1 MTNTP
6 TTPPTGPIKEYGKSH
21 WIEGAAHLPDVNAS
35 YKIVFSVSGP
45 SKSRDATNAGLE
57 RVARAVNLYS
67 MSGVSLSQL
76 TCVAIIHGEAT
87 ASVLQDPHHQAYD
100 GTPNPNADL
109 IAAIQRAGV
118 EVSVCAQALIA
129 NRFTIDALLPGVTR
143 SLSALTTITVL
154 QHDGYSLMPL

>member
-1 MTNTP
+1 MTQALIRP
-6 TTPPTGPIKEYGKSH
+6 AMGPIAEYGKAH
-21 WIEGAAHLPDVNAS
+21 WIDEAAHLPDPAAT

-45 SKSRDATNAGLE
+45 SKRPDAANAGLE

-67 MSGVSLSQL
+67 MSGVTPDRLI
-76 TCVAIIHGEAT
+76 CVAVIHGEAT
-87 ASVLQDPHHQAYD
+87 ASVLQDPQHQAYD
-100 GTPNPNADL
+100 GTPNPNANL

-118 EVSVCAQALIA
+118 EVSVCAQAMIA
-129 NRFTIDALLPGVTR
+129 NGFNKDGLLAGVTR

>member
-1 MTNTP
+1 MRNEPRTAAM
-6 TTPPTGPIKEYGKSH
+6 GPVAEYGKAH
-21 WIEGAAHLPDVNAS
+21 WIDGAAYLPDPGTS
-35 YKIVFSVSGP
+35 YKIVFSVSGT
-45 SKSRDATNAGLE
+45 SKGPDAANAGFE

-67 MSGVSLSQL
+67 MSGVTPNHL

-87 ASVLQDPHHQAYD
+87 ASVLQDPHHQAYN
-100 GTPNPNADL
+100 GTPNPNANL

-129 NRFTIDALLPGVTR
+129 NGFTIDGLLPGVTR